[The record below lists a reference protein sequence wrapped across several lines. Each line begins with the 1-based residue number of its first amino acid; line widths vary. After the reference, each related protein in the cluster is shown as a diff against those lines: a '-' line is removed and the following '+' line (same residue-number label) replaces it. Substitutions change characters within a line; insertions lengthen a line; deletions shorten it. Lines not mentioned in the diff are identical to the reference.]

1 MLIGLLSK
9 PRLDRSP
16 GWLHILQRLPTLSSY
31 DASHSA
37 ERSAMPIFYIKSL
50 NVPKT
55 EELING

>member
-16 GWLHILQRLPTLSSY
+16 GWLHILQRLPTLRSY

-37 ERSAMPIFYIKSL
+37 ERSAMPIFYQIKIMQYIF
-50 NVPKT
+50 VQ
-55 EELING
+55 II